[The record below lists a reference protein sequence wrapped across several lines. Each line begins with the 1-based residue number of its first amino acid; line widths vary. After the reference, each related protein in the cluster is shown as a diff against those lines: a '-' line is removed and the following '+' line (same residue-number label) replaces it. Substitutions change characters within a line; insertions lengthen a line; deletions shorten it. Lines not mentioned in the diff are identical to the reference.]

1 MAGDLSGAVVAW
13 FISEIAEPGGS
24 DMRKKRSL
32 IQIYLVSMIALAA
45 VPVAINGAIW
55 IATEYESFTEQ
66 SANLRKTFVES
77 RTELL
82 KREVG
87 KAVDYIEYKNTQ
99 LDRRLYQELRQEVS
113 VALALLGNIHKEAAA
128 TENQQ
133 QIQARVRNALAPL
146 RFHQQKGFYFALT
159 GAGETVLAPLHP
171 ESRERLRQGAIL
183 KNFAE
188 QVRNATREKNQNFL
202 EFRFT
207 EAGSDLSQRNIS
219 FVYYYQ
225 PLDLYVGASV
235 YLRDEVER
243 IQQEVIERLSA
254 LPYDTDSSVLMVTD
268 SSGKQLVNPYN
279 LAMVGK
285 LQPGMAEVAK
295 ELQKA
300 GSPKATLVELE
311 CQRIGGKGVSP
322 AVTYVSYQ
330 ADWNWLV
337 GAGFFLDEY
346 HALMQAERQA
356 LEARVLRH
364 TLFISSVALVL
375 MLVATLVARRLAR
388 LNAQGFHRF
397 QEFFALASERSTQ
410 IDVSELPFAE
420 FEELAR
426 HANDMVD
433 TRSQTEYA
441 LKLSER
447 RFQLALDASQS
458 HLWDLDMKGDVIAV
472 GEGFYKT
479 LGYPYP
485 AGGVPMQRFGSIFHR
500 GDFAEMRKAFSSA
513 DVQDKGVN
521 IEFRVRDN
529 AGVYR
534 WILTRGDIVETGEN
548 GTPVR
553 AMGIMSD
560 ISDRK
565 RMEAELVAARI
576 AAEDANHAKS
586 QFLSSASHELRTP
599 LNGVLGYVQLLQRQK
614 KLPKESQGY
623 LDAIENCGQHLL
635 NLINDVL
642 DLAKVESG
650 TVNVSLHTA
659 NLRNVLTGVGD
670 ILRQRADAKNL
681 GYEHKISAKVPEL
694 VRTDEVKLR
703 QILVNLLGNA
713 VKFTDSGKIT
723 LDVDFDREHKTLLF
737 SVIDTGAGIPA
748 DKIKDIFEP
757 FRRVNEHDGKG
768 TGLGL
773 SICRRLCEAM
783 GGKLSVS
790 SEVGRGTV
798 FSFDIPLPDDALPEQ
813 ERRRQLKSP
822 AESEP
827 RLEVSGLSVIVAD
840 DNDDNRRVLEGM
852 LEGVA
857 ETVYAAADGRDVLA
871 LLDQHSVDLVLMDYR
886 MPEMDGL
893 ECTSRI
899 KSNPD
904 FKDTVV
910 IMVTASAGPDT
921 ESKAFE
927 AGCDAYL
934 SKPVQMD
941 QLVRVIAE
949 HSGKSVMVEN
959 DKAKTE
965 IAAAPPANGNQTFEG
980 DPLPPEETDALL
992 ELLAL
997 GDIAAMNE
1005 FCKTRESGNYAGFV
1019 QLAQSL
1025 LQNFDFQGL
1034 KNLLNTHR
1042 RG

>member
-1 MAGDLSGAVVAW
+1 
-13 FISEIAEPGGS
+13 
-24 DMRKKRSL
+24 MRKKRSL

-55 IATEYESFTEQ
+55 IATEYDSFTEQ
-66 SANLRKTFVES
+66 ANNHRKTFVES

-87 KAVDYIEYKNTQ
+87 KAVDYIEYKNSQ
-99 LDRRLYQELRQEVS
+99 LNRRLYQELRQEMA
-113 VALALLGNIHKEAAA
+113 VALTLVGNIHKESAG
-128 TENQQ
+128 TETDR
-133 QIQARVRNALAPL
+133 QIRERVRSTIAPL
-146 RFHQQKGFYFALT
+146 RFHQQKGFYFALS
-159 GAGETVLAPLHP
+159 GDGEALLPPLHP
-171 ESRERLRQGAIL
+171 DSRERLGQNAIL
-183 KNFAE
+183 KTFAR
-188 QVRNATREKNQNFL
+188 QVRDATRDKNQDFL
-202 EFRFT
+202 EFRFS
-207 EAGSDLSQRNIS
+207 EGEGGESPQRNIS

-225 PLDLYVGASV
+225 PLDLYIGASV
-235 YLRDEVER
+235 YLRDEIKR

-254 LPYDTDSSVLMVTD
+254 VPFDVDNSVLMVTD
-268 SSGKQLVNPYN
+268 GDGKQLVNPYN

-285 LQPGMAEVAK
+285 LQPGMVAVANELRK
-295 ELQKA
+295 E
-300 GSPKATLVELE
+300 GSDGNAVVELE
-311 CQRIGGKGVSP
+311 WQRLGDKGISP

-330 ADWNWLV
+330 ADWDWFV

-346 HALMQAERQA
+346 YTLMEVERAA

-364 TLFISSVALVL
+364 TLFISSVALAL

-388 LNAQGFHRF
+388 LNAQGFHSF

-410 IDVSELPFAE
+410 IDVSALPFAE

-426 HANDMVD
+426 HANYMVE

-458 HLWDLDMKGDVIAV
+458 HLWDLDMPPDVIVV
-472 GEGFYKT
+472 GEGFYKM
-479 LGYPYP
+479 LGYPFSP
-485 AGGVPMQRFGSIFHR
+485 DGVPMQRFGNIFHS
-500 GDFAEMRKAFSSA
+500 GDFAQVRNALNST
-513 DVQDKGVN
+513 DVQDKGINV
-521 IEFRVRDN
+521 EFRVRDN

-534 WILTRGDIVETGEN
+534 WILTRGDIVETDGD
-548 GTPVR
+548 GSPIR

-560 ISDRK
+560 ITDRK
-565 RMEAELVAARI
+565 RMEAELVTARI

-614 KLPKESQGY
+614 KLPTESQGY

-650 TVNVSLHTA
+650 TVSVSLHTA
-659 NLRNVLTGVGD
+659 NLRNILTGVGD
-670 ILRQRADAKNL
+670 ILRQRADAKQL
-681 GYEHKISAKVPEL
+681 AYEHKIAAKVPEL

-713 VKFTDSGKIT
+713 VKFTEAGKIT
-723 LDVDFDREHKTLLF
+723 LDVDFDPDSNTLLF
-737 SVIDTGAGIPA
+737 SVIDTGTGIPP
-748 DKIKDIFEP
+748 DKLKDIFEP

-783 GGKLSVS
+783 GGNLTVS
-790 SEVGRGTV
+790 SEVGKGTV
-798 FSFDIPLPDDALPEQ
+798 FSFDIPLPEDSLPIMTD
-813 ERRRQLKSP
+813 RRKTAVSQPEPAGLRQ
-822 AESEP
+822 
-827 RLEVSGLSVIVAD
+827 VSGLSVIVAD
-840 DNDDNRRVLEGM
+840 DNEDNRRVLEGM
-852 LEGVA
+852 LDSI
-857 ETVYAAADGRDVLA
+857 ADKIYSATNGLEVLA
-871 LLDQHSVDLVLMDYR
+871 LLDEHKVDLVLMDFR
-886 MPEMDGL
+886 MPQMDGL
-893 ECTSRI
+893 ECTRKIRSD
-899 KSNPD
+899 PA
-904 FKDTVV
+904 FKDILV

-921 ESKAFE
+921 RANAIE

-934 SKPVQMD
+934 SKPVQMEE
-941 QLVRVIAE
+941 LINVIAM
-949 HSGKSVMVEN
+949 HSDKAIIVEN
-959 DKAKTE
+959 GAHPGTGS
-965 IAAAPPANGNQTFEG
+965 APTRLENYQVEEDVDDFDGKVF
-980 DPLPPEETDALL
+980 PPEDKQALL
-992 ELLAL
+992 DLLAL

-1005 FCKTRESGNYAGFV
+1005 FCETRTQGEYAGYARK
-1019 QLAQSL
+1019 AQVL

-1034 KNLLNTHR
+1034 KKLLNSH
-1042 RG
+1042 

>member
-1 MAGDLSGAVVAW
+1 
-13 FISEIAEPGGS
+13 
-24 DMRKKRSL
+24 MRKKRSL

-45 VPVAINGAIW
+45 VPVAINGTIW
-55 IATEYESFTEQ
+55 IATEYDSFTEQ
-66 SANLRKTFVES
+66 SSNLRKTFVDS

-82 KREVG
+82 KREVA
-87 KAVDYIEYKNTQ
+87 KATDYIDYKSSQ
-99 LDRRLYQELRQEVS
+99 LNRRLYQELRQEVA
-113 VALALLGNIHKEAAA
+113 VALALVGNIHKEAAG
-128 TENQQ
+128 TESQR
-133 QIQARVRNALAPL
+133 QILDRVRSAIAPL
-146 RFHQQKGFYFALT
+146 RFHRQKGFYFALH
-159 GAGETVLAPLHP
+159 GDGETLLAPLHP
-171 ESRERLRQGAIL
+171 DSRERLRQSAIL
-183 KNFAE
+183 STFAE
-188 QVRNATREKNQNFL
+188 QVRNATRDKNQNFL

-207 EAGSDLSQRNIS
+207 ETSSSDSGQRNIS

-225 PLDLYVGASV
+225 PLNLYIGASV
-235 YLRDEVER
+235 YLRDEIER

-254 LPYDTDSSVLMVTD
+254 LPFDTDSSVMLVTD
-268 SSGKQLVNPYN
+268 SEGKQLVNPYN

-285 LQPGMAEVAK
+285 LQPGMAKVAK
-295 ELQKA
+295 ELQKE
-300 GSPKATLVELE
+300 GSPQSTLVELE
-311 CQRIGGKGVSP
+311 WQRLGNGGVSP

-330 ADWNWLV
+330 SDWNWLV

-346 HALMQAERQA
+346 YALMEAERQE
-356 LEARVLRH
+356 LESRVLRH
-364 TLFISSVALVL
+364 TLFISALALAL
-375 MLVATLVARRLAR
+375 MLVATLVARRLAH

-426 HANDMVD
+426 HANYMVD

-441 LKLSER
+441 LKLSEH

-458 HLWDLDMKGDVIAV
+458 HLWDLDMTSDIIVV

-479 LGYPYP
+479 LGYAHPLD
-485 AGGVPMQRFGSIFHR
+485 GVSMQRFGSMFHS
-500 GDFAEMRKAFSSA
+500 GDFAEMRKALSSG
-513 DVQDKGVN
+513 DVQDKGIS

-529 AGVYR
+529 AGIYR
-534 WILTRGDIVETGEN
+534 WILTRGDIVETDAEGN
-548 GTPVR
+548 PKR

-560 ISDRK
+560 ITSRK
-565 RMEAELVAARI
+565 RMEAELVSARI

-659 NLRNVLTGVGD
+659 NLRNILTSVGD

-681 GYEHKISAKVPEL
+681 GYEHRVASKVPEM

-713 VKFTDSGKIT
+713 VKFTERGKVT
-723 LDVDFDREHKTLLF
+723 LDVDFDRDNQTLLF
-737 SVIDTGAGIPA
+737 SVIDTGMGIPA

-783 GGKLSVS
+783 GGQLSVS
-790 SEVGRGTV
+790 SEVGKGTV
-798 FSFDIPLPDDALPEQ
+798 FRFDIPLLADSVPVEHD
-813 ERRRQLKSP
+813 RRRQPQLKS
-822 AESEP
+822 ETDNQ
-827 RLEVSGLSVIVAD
+827 LKVSGLTVIIAD
-840 DNDDNRRVLEGM
+840 DNDDNRNVLEGM
-852 LEGVA
+852 LDGVA
-857 ETVYAAADGRDVLA
+857 DTVYAAADGTEVLA
-871 LLDQHSVDLVLMDYR
+871 LLEQHEVDLVLMDYR
-886 MPEMDGL
+886 MPTMDGL
-893 ECTSRI
+893 ECTRQI
-899 KSNPD
+899 KANPA
-904 FKDTVV
+904 FKDTGV

-941 QLVRVIAE
+941 ELVRVITL
-949 HSGKSVMVEN
+949 HSSKAVVVEN
-959 DKAKTE
+959 GDAPPTQ
-965 IAAAPPANGNQTFEG
+965 AAASEEERMTAFDGP
-980 DPLPPEETDALL
+980 PLPKAERDSLL
-992 ELLAL
+992 DLLAL

-1005 FCKTRESGNYAGFV
+1005 FCVTRENGDYASYV
-1019 QLAQSL
+1019 QHAQSL

-1034 KNLLNTHR
+1034 KKLLNSHD
-1042 RG
+1042 

>member
-1 MAGDLSGAVVAW
+1 
-13 FISEIAEPGGS
+13 
-24 DMRKKRSL
+24 MRKKRSL

-55 IATEYESFTEQ
+55 IATEYDSFTEQ
-66 SANLRKTFVES
+66 SNNLRKTFVES

-87 KAVDYIEYKNTQ
+87 KAVDYIDYKSSQ
-99 LDRRLYQELRQEVS
+99 LNRRLYQELRQEVS
-113 VALALLGNIHKEAAA
+113 VALALVGNIHKEAAA

-133 QIQARVRNALAPL
+133 QIQARVRNAIAPL
-146 RFHQQKGFYFALT
+146 RFHQQKGFYFALN
-159 GAGETVLAPLHP
+159 GDGETVLAPLHP
-171 ESRERLRQGAIL
+171 DSRERLRQTAIL
-183 KNFAE
+183 KSFAR

-207 EAGSDLSQRNIS
+207 DTSGGDSAQRNIS

-225 PLDLYVGASV
+225 PLNLYIGASV
-235 YLRDEVER
+235 YLRDEIER

-254 LPYDTDSSVLMVTD
+254 VPFDTDSSVLIVTD
-268 SSGKQLVNPYN
+268 SKGKQLVNPYN

-285 LQPGMAEVAK
+285 LQPGIAEVAK
-295 ELQKA
+295 ELQKE
-300 GSPKATLVELE
+300 GSPKGTLVELGW
-311 CQRIGGKGVSP
+311 QRESGQGVSP
-322 AVTYVSYQ
+322 AVTYVTYQ
-330 ADWNWLV
+330 SEWDWLV

-346 HALMQAERQA
+346 YALMEADRRA

-364 TLFISSVALVL
+364 TLFISSVALAL
-375 MLVATLVARRLAR
+375 MLIATLVARRLAR

-410 IDVSELPFAE
+410 INVDELPFAE
-420 FEELAR
+420 FEDLAR
-426 HANDMVD
+426 HANHMVE

-458 HLWDLDMKGDVIAV
+458 HLWDLDMTSDVIV
-472 GEGFYKT
+472 IGEGFYKT
-479 LGYPYP
+479 LGYTQPVD
-485 AGGVPMQRFGSIFHR
+485 GVPMQRFGSMFHS
-500 GDFAEMRKAFSSA
+500 GDFAEMRSA
-513 DVQDKGVN
+513 LNSVNVQDEG
-521 IEFRVRDN
+521 ISFEFRVRDN

-534 WILTRGDIVETGEN
+534 WILTRGDIVEADSE

-560 ISDRK
+560 ITERK

-576 AAEDANHAKS
+576 TAEDANHAKS

-659 NLRNVLTGVGD
+659 NLRNILTSVGD
-670 ILRQRADAKNL
+670 ILRQRADAKGL
-681 GYEHKISAKVPEL
+681 GYEHKIAAKVPEL

-713 VKFTDSGKIT
+713 VKFTDAGKVT
-723 LDVDFDREHKTLLF
+723 LDVDYDRDNRTLLF

-748 DKIKDIFEP
+748 DKIKGIFEP

-783 GGKLSVS
+783 GGELSAS
-790 SEVGRGTV
+790 SEVGKGTV
-798 FSFDIPLPDDALPEQ
+798 FSFDIPLPEGIESEH
-813 ERRRQLKSP
+813 ERRGLP
-822 AESEP
+822 AAAPEIAPS
-827 RLEVSGLSVIVAD
+827 RRKVSGLTVIVAD

-852 LEGVA
+852 LDEVA
-857 ETVYAAADGRDVLA
+857 DTVLTAADGTDVLT
-871 LLDQHSVDLVLMDYR
+871 LLEQHPVDLVLMDYR

-893 ECTSRI
+893 ECTRRI
-899 KSNPD
+899 KANPD
-904 FKDTVV
+904 FSDTIV

-921 ESKAFE
+921 ESKAFDV
-927 AGCDAYL
+927 GCDAYL

-941 QLVRVIAE
+941 ELVSVIAE
-949 HSGKSVMVEN
+949 HSKKSVTVEM
-959 DKAKTE
+959 DVEPDGLAESDGSGT
-965 IAAAPPANGNQTFEG
+965 AAFEG
-980 DPLPPEETDALL
+980 KPLPKEDTDALL

-1005 FCKTRESGNYAGFV
+1005 FCETREDGEYAGFV
-1019 QLAQSL
+1019 RHARSM

-1034 KNLLNTHR
+1034 KNLLNSQER
-1042 RG
+1042 D